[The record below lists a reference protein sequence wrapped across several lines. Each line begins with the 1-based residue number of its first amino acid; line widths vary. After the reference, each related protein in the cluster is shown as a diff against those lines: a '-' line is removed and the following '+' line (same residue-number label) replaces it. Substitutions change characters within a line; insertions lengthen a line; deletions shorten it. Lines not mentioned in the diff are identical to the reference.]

1 MGVTA
6 VFVLSQKDGSSNLFV
21 EYFKPD
27 AGLITSMGGNENY
40 EFYRGMV
47 DYKQGNYKAAIS
59 RWKDQLKLKK
69 DNDTLNFYIG
79 VSLMAQENTE
89 EAIPYLKQ
97 VEKFEQSHFIPDVY
111 HFRALAELNEGN
123 TQIAKEYLA
132 KSDSKAAKKLL
143 NLISK

>member
-1 MGVTA
+1 
-6 VFVLSQKDGSSNLFV
+6 V

-79 VSLMAQENTE
+79 VSLMAQENTK
-89 EAIPYLKQ
+89 P
-97 VEKFEQSHFIPDVY
+97 
-111 HFRALAELNEGN
+111 
-123 TQIAKEYLA
+123 
-132 KSDSKAAKKLL
+132 
-143 NLISK
+143 